1 FYFFFQAEDGIRVF
15 HVTGVQTCALP
26 IFIKLPAGAS
36 DDVAKTALAK
46 AEGIVTRARAEPS
59 SFADLARKE
68 SQDAGTARDGGRLGW
83 IQRGTL
89 PLPMEQAVSA
99 SNQAGISNPGKA
111 PAGTQASMPAQARPE
126 QAKSSNQ

>member
-89 PLPMEQAVSA
+89 PLPMEQAVFA
-99 SNQAGISNPGKA
+99 LKQGEISDPVKG
-111 PAGTQASMPAQARPE
+111 PDGYHVFM
-126 QAKSSNQ
+126 